1 MTYFGKVSSVSI
13 YVRDN
18 LISGS
23 SNENVVTRL
32 LRLRLGK
39 RNMSHK
45 YLFVLNCP
53 KQGHQLKNGSYKIK
67 DTVFRRQKL
76 TRIISRWNQI
86 NTGLDI

>member
-23 SNENVVTRL
+23 SNENVVTCL

-39 RNMSHK
+39 RNMS
-45 YLFVLNCP
+45 V
-53 KQGHQLKNGSYKIK
+53 S
-67 DTVFRRQKL
+67 
-76 TRIISRWNQI
+76 QI
-86 NTGLDI
+86 FICS